1 MSTKAKTFDCVEMKD
16 QAASKI
22 RERLKGMSVD
32 EQIAY
37 WKRRSE
43 ELRLEQE
50 QLRRESLS
58 GSDSGTGD

>member
-16 QAASKI
+16 RAAAKI

-43 ELRLEQE
+43 ELRLEQH

-58 GSDSGTGD
+58 GSDSGTGE